1 LATIV
6 DIYIPEVDLL
16 VPSLFSIVRSLTI
29 PTTLRSS
36 AISLLA
42 ECEKTNSLSLL
53 QYSGDLFEAMI
64 DLLQVESVAV
74 PGNIISGNE
83 KASSTDEVKPTITV
97 DSHPTSTNSKLPPL
111 RRAALHFLMRL
122 VQQATVDAYQSGSMG
137 QAFSIKRARTTVA
150 YVAST
155 DEDAVVRVMAREV
168 LDALKDLVQ
177 ASVGM

>member
-1 LATIV
+1 M
-6 DIYIPEVDLL
+6 
-16 VPSLFSIVRSLTI
+16 PSLFSIVRSLTI

-64 DLLQVESVAV
+64 DLLQVESVAL
-74 PGNIISGNE
+74 PGNIISE
-83 KASSTDEVKPTITV
+83 KASSTNEVKPTITV

-111 RRAALHFLMRL
+111 RRAALHFLIRL

-150 YVAST
+150 YTAST

-177 ASVGM
+177 AQMGM